1 MDDCVYY
8 MKSSDPR
15 IATKAL
21 MALCFMVTEDKAIL
35 ETTDKNLKF
44 ICDELLGGAIKAP
57 NHHNCQGQTTEEV
70 LNAVTR
76 LILNEKNAKK
86 LVKAGIVDKC
96 YDILTGSYGDSEMHQ
111 ALNYF
116 TELLCLKNEK
126 LPMMAK
132 SWQY

>member
-8 MKSSDPR
+8 MKSSDPQ

-44 ICDELLGGAIKAP
+44 ICDELLGGAIKAS
-57 NHHNCQGQTTEEV
+57 NHHNYQGQTTDYV

-76 LILNEKNAKK
+76 LILYKK
-86 LVKAGIVDKC
+86 
-96 YDILTGSYGDSEMHQ
+96 M
-111 ALNYF
+111 
-116 TELLCLKNEK
+116 
-126 LPMMAK
+126 PK
-132 SWQY
+132 SWSKRELSINATIF